1 MKCIDLE
8 FRDYFGQILLFLKTT
23 TLRCRNEVILCKQL
37 LFKVTV
43 QVIET

>member
-8 FRDYFGQILLFLKTT
+8 FRDYFGQILFLKTT